1 MIVFDFRYPGA
12 PPQST
17 GPFAGGSVP
26 PTPIV
31 GASGERSAAAG
42 SDRKDIPPNPVSALP
57 ANVAPPVGRNVT
69 GSDNKARS
77 RPRRPEDSD
86 EQESVFSK
94 ESEKRSHRSKRHKSL
109 GLLKFILQF
118 LYLPF
123 LVNLL
128 NFVEPLE

>member
-1 MIVFDFRYPGA
+1 MTRISKYKSIIFSSDSFRAFLLIVFDFRYPVA

-69 GSDNKARS
+69 GSGKI
-77 RPRRPEDSD
+77 
-86 EQESVFSK
+86 F
-94 ESEKRSHRSKRHKSL
+94 
-109 GLLKFILQF
+109 
-118 LYLPF
+118 
-123 LVNLL
+123 
-128 NFVEPLE
+128 